1 MELLLPKLG
10 LFFWNLIAFL
20 VVFLILKRFAWK
32 PILNSLREREQGI
45 ADSLASAEK
54 VKSEMAL
61 LKSENEA
68 LMAKAIEERSQLL
81 KDARETR
88 DRIVSEAKEQAKTE
102 ANKIILDAQAA
113 IQQHKMAAITDL
125 KNQVGHLVIEVS
137 EKVLR
142 RELSNRGDQENYISQ
157 LAKDVKLN

>member
-88 DRIVSEAKEQAKTE
+88 DRIVSEAKEQAKIE

-113 IQQHKMAAITDL
+113 IQQQKMAAITDL

-157 LAKDVKLN
+157 LSKDVKLN

>member
-20 VVFLILKRFAWK
+20 VVFLLLKKFAWNT
-32 PILNSLREREQGI
+32 ILSSLREREQGI

-61 LKSENEA
+61 LKNENEQ
-68 LMAKAIEERSQLL
+68 LMAKAMEERAQLL

-88 DRIVSEAKEQAKTE
+88 DRIVSEAKELAKTE
-102 ANKIILDAQAA
+102 ANKIIQDANAS
-113 IQQHKMAAITDL
+113 IHQQKMAAITDL
-125 KNQVGHLVIEVS
+125 KNQVGNLVVEVS
-137 EKVLR
+137 EKILR
-142 RELSNRGDQENYISQ
+142 RELTNRAEQESYISK
-157 LAKDVKLN
+157 LTEEVKFN